1 MDRDEVISASDL
13 ERYGYCPL
21 SWWLGRTF
29 QSHTPAQE
37 RGELAHRNKAGE
49 YRRIRQMEQRAW
61 DWERMVFLF
70 SLVATVLAVTGIS
83 LMRATGST
91 DGDWLLP
98 LLSIIWFFAVIA
110 MLYLS
115 AQRGR
120 AIIEVRRWQTVAILG
135 LVLMVVAMNIGNL
148 LKADPAVSIIM
159 EVLALVWLIAASIAL
174 YISLS
179 TSQRAEER
187 KDEEGLEGEIRYVG
201 TDDSPLYYS
210 ERCGLSGRPDFVL
223 DINGQLIPGDLKTG
237 RTPKGPLFSHIL
249 QVAAYCLLIAEDTGR
264 RPPYGLLR
272 YGEVEHEIEFDPEL
286 ERILLEKLE
295 EMRALMRSGDVH
307 RNHNRPGKCAGCSR
321 RDLCPERLV

>member
-29 QSHTPAQE
+29 QSHTPEQE
-37 RGELAHRNKAGE
+37 RGELVHRNKAEE

-83 LMRATGST
+83 LMRATGTT

-120 AIIEVRRWQTVAILG
+120 AIIEVRRWQPVAILG

-148 LKADPAVSIIM
+148 FEADPAVSMIM
-159 EVLALVWLIAASIAL
+159 EVLALVWLIAASVAL

-179 TSQRAEER
+179 TSRQVEDR
-187 KDEEGLEGEIRYVG
+187 KDEEGLEGEVRYVG

-210 ERCGLSGRPDFVL
+210 ERYGLSGRPDFVL

-249 QVAAYCLLIAEDTGR
+249 QVAAYCLLIAEDSGR

-272 YGEVEHEIEFDPEL
+272 YGEEEHDIEFDPEL

-295 EMRALMRSGDVH
+295 EMRALMRTGDVH

>member
-1 MDRDEVISASDL
+1 
-13 ERYGYCPL
+13 
-21 SWWLGRTF
+21 
-29 QSHTPAQE
+29 
-37 RGELAHRNKAGE
+37 
-49 YRRIRQMEQRAW
+49 
-61 DWERMVFLF
+61 
-70 SLVATVLAVTGIS
+70 
-83 LMRATGST
+83 
-91 DGDWLLP
+91 
-98 LLSIIWFFAVIA
+98 
-110 MLYLS
+110 
-115 AQRGR
+115 
-120 AIIEVRRWQTVAILG
+120 
-135 LVLMVVAMNIGNL
+135 VAMNIGNL

-210 ERCGLSGRPDFVL
+210 ERFGLSGRPDFIL